1 MQAETELAA
10 MMTAP
15 RVEVEPMSSRNAQ
28 SGSAHPKAQAV
39 ADSAMTAE
47 RTAFDQLTRET
58 LKEIRL
64 HCYRIMGS
72 LSDAEDMAQETF
84 ARAWRSRGD
93 LADQAHMRPW
103 LYRIATNACLDALR
117 RHKRERR
124 LWGDPVP
131 KHIDDFVGLG
141 VPDLDIAWLEPLP
154 DSALSMIADEAPS
167 PHTSYELAESVRLAF
182 LACVQ
187 LLPARQRAIFLLFEV
202 LGWSAADVA
211 SAFAITPQAANSGL
225 QRARRAFDAA
235 YRHEPKW
242 AAASDVDRQVAA
254 RYAAALENRDLDA
267 FVSLLRTDATLR
279 MPPWR
284 TWLSGSDVLGVF
296 MRQAI
301 DRWSEFRGQ
310 VLQSNGRRAV
320 ALYVRTAGDEP
331 WRPHSLNVLEV
342 SEGAISSIVAFVG
355 PLAPSIFANAGLP
368 MHPI

>member
-1 MQAETELAA
+1 
-10 MMTAP
+10 
-15 RVEVEPMSSRNAQ
+15 MSSLNVQ
-28 SGSAHPKAQAV
+28 SGSAQPEGQAE
-39 ADSAMTAE
+39 ADSSTTAE
-47 RTAFDQLTRET
+47 RAAFDQLTRERQ
-58 LKEIRL
+58 KEIRL

-72 LSDAEDMAQETF
+72 LADAEDITQETF
-84 ARAWRSRGD
+84 ARAWRSRKD
-93 LADQAHMRPW
+93 LADQAHARPW

-131 KHIDDFVGLG
+131 KRIHDFAGLG
-141 VPDLDIAWLEPLP
+141 VPDLDIAWLEPMP
-154 DSALSMIADEAPS
+154 DSALSLIADEAPN
-167 PHTSYELAESVRLAF
+167 PHASYELAESVRLAF

-242 AAASDVDRQVAA
+242 AAASDVDQQVAA

-296 MRQAI
+296 MQQALV
-301 DRWSEFRGQ
+301 RWRDYRGQ
-310 VLQSNGRRAV
+310 VLQSNGRSAV
-320 ALYVRTAGDEP
+320 ALYVRASEDEP

-342 SEGAISSIVAFVG
+342 SEGAISSVVAFVG
-355 PLAPSIFANAGLP
+355 PLATPIFNSAGLP
-368 MHPI
+368 MHPR